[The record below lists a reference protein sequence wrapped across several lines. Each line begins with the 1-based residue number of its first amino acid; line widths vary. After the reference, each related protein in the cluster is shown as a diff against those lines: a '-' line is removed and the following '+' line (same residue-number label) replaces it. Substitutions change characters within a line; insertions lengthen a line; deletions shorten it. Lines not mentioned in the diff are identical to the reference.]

1 MQTRTLGPSDLE
13 LSIVGL
19 GCNNFGREGF
29 VTEGIDGT
37 RAVLDACLE
46 QGVTFLDT
54 ADVYGDGG
62 RSEELM
68 GEALE
73 GRRDAV
79 VLATKWGAKELEGQD
94 FGPLAAGTA
103 IKGACEA
110 SLRRLRTDHID
121 LYQLHVPHPE
131 TPILETLTALNE
143 LVDEGKIRAFGH
155 SNFTAEQ
162 AREAADVAAEAGLRP
177 FVSAQNNYSLVERG
191 AESSLLPALSELG
204 LGFLPYFPLASG
216 LLTGKYTRDHTPEGS
231 RLAARPEQLAA
242 TSWDR
247 LQRYQALCDE
257 AGVSMLGATF
267 AWLLSHDVV
276 TSVIAG
282 ATRPEQVVANAEAG
296 RTVLSPDVI
305 AAIDALFAETAA
317 QE

>member
-131 TPILETLTALNE
+131 TPILETLAALNE

-216 LLTGKYTRDHTPEGS
+216 LLTGKYTRDHIPEGS